1 MEMASRDRDTS
12 RFKQKRDRS
21 GVAAGTRRRIT
32 KEAGK
37 LADYSHLK
45 ATTGIVIP
53 EVKKVLLDRKRQEM
67 ERTSHRTN
75 IIYPSEMAKSSWC
88 PRATYYR
95 MSGLPP
101 SSSASSFTLE
111 NVFAEGNAIHTKWQR
126 WLAET
131 GLLWGDWRCTRCAE
145 IVKNSV
151 KPDNLYDNGCVGTG
165 FVPLTVPA
173 VVHGIP
179 SAALLDAE
187 YFYPHDWK
195 YKEVTLAST
204 SHRISGHADGGLI
217 KHNCLIEI
225 KSLGVGTLRF
235 EAPTLLEQN
244 TYEVGGKKI
253 VDIDGIWKNLHRPLL
268 SHVKQGNIYLWM
280 AKEMG
285 LPFDS
290 IVFLY
295 EFKPNQMSKEFQI
308 KLSEDILLPMI
319 ETAEKI
325 ERALDTGIP
334 PQCPFNG
341 CAQCT
346 AYENEQT

>member
-1 MEMASRDRDTS
+1 MEMAPRARDTA

-21 GVAAGTRRRIT
+21 GVEAGTRRRVT

-45 ATTGIVIP
+45 AATGIVIP
-53 EVKKVLLDRKRQEM
+53 EVKKVLLDRKRIEA
-67 ERTSHRTN
+67 ERNIHRTG
-75 IIYPSEMAKSSWC
+75 IIYPSEMAKSNWC

-95 MSGLPP
+95 MAGFPLPE
-101 SSSASSFTLE
+101 STSSFTLE
-111 NVFAEGNAIHTKWQR
+111 NIFAEGNSIHAKWQR

-131 GLLWGDWRCTRCAE
+131 GLLWGDWKCNHCAE
-145 IVKNSV
+145 IVRDST
-151 KPDNLYDNGCVGTG
+151 KPEGTAFGPCVGTNWAK
-165 FVPLTVPA
+165 VN
-173 VVHGIP
+173 GIP
-179 SAALLDAE
+179 ARGFFS
-187 YFYPHDWK
+187 FPHEWR

-204 SHRISGHADGGLI
+204 SHQISGHADGALT

-225 KSLGVGTLRF
+225 KSLGIGTLRF

-244 TYEVGGKKI
+244 TYEINGKKI

-290 IVFLY
+290 IIFLY
-295 EFKPNQMSKEFQI
+295 EFKPNQQAKEFQI
-308 KLSEDILLPMI
+308 RMNEDILAPM
-319 ETAEKI
+319 
-325 ERALDTGIP
+325 LDMAAVVEYAVSVGIP
-334 PQCPFNG
+334 PACPWAGCGQC
-341 CAQCT
+341 A
-346 AYENEQT
+346 AYEKEE